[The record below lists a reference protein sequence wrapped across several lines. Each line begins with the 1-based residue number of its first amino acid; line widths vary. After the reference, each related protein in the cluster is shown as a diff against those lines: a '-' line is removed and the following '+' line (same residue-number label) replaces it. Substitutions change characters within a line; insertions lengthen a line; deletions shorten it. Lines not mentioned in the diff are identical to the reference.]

1 MDQLLKRYN
10 INWASNLAVF
20 LFIRDLT
27 ACHVNFHACCT
38 LFVNEVVRKS
48 SLTLLKLDFLNG
60 IHRPKINLSQIQ

>member
-27 ACHVNFHACCT
+27 ACYVNFHACCA
-38 LFVNEVVRKS
+38 LFVNDVVRKS
-48 SLTLLKLDFLNG
+48 SLTLLKLNFLNG
-60 IHRPKINLSQIQ
+60 IHRPKINLSQIH